1 MDYRSAR
8 IILSLPK
15 IEFATLRRDFYCE
28 NNLFFKPFLPI
39 QSSLLPEIDFHK
51 DKLMQEISN
60 HETEN
65 GFKFYVFLTNETDKI
80 IGSLEFSNIVKGPFR
95 SCNLGYLLD
104 EKFQGNGYME
114 ESIRR
119 AIDFLFL
126 EKKLHRIQAAI
137 MPNNSKSIRLIE
149 KIGFQKIGLAPNY
162 LNINGVWVDH
172 FLYQLISPE
181 LF

>member
-8 IILSLPK
+8 IILSLPN
-15 IEFATLRRDFYCE
+15 IEFATLRRDFYFD

-39 QSSLLPEIDFHK
+39 QSSLLHEIDFHK
-51 DKLMQEISN
+51 DKLIQEINNFDSDKA
-60 HETEN
+60 
-65 GFKFYVFLTNETDKI
+65 FKFYLFLSDSTEKI

-104 EKFQGNGYME
+104 EKYQGNGYME

-126 EKKLHRIQAAI
+126 EKKMHRIQVAI
-137 MPNNSKSIRLIE
+137 MPENNKSINLIE
-149 KIGFQKIGLAPNY
+149 KLGFQKIGLASNY
-162 LNINGVWVDH
+162 LNINGVWADH
-172 FLYQLISPE
+172 LLYQLISPE

>member
-1 MDYRSAR
+1 
-8 IILSLPK
+8 
-15 IEFATLRRDFYCE
+15 
-28 NNLFFKPFLPI
+28 
-39 QSSLLPEIDFHK
+39 
-51 DKLMQEISN
+51 
-60 HETEN
+60 
-65 GFKFYVFLTNETDKI
+65 
-80 IGSLEFSNIVKGPFR
+80 
-95 SCNLGYLLD
+95 
-104 EKFQGNGYME
+104 ME

-162 LNINGVWVDH
+162 LNINGVWAAH

>member
-1 MDYRSAR
+1 
-8 IILSLPK
+8 
-15 IEFATLRRDFYCE
+15 
-28 NNLFFKPFLPI
+28 
-39 QSSLLPEIDFHK
+39 
-51 DKLMQEISN
+51 MQEISN

-162 LNINGVWVDH
+162 LNINGVWADH